1 VNGPDEVDPDPGAF
15 VDLRVEGP
23 EGGVAVRG
31 RGLDGAARPVL
42 ALPGLGS
49 NARLWDALAW
59 RLAAA
64 GHPVAVLDLP
74 GHGSSDRPARGF
86 SWPGLV
92 AAVTGVCASR
102 AWTGDARRPVLA
114 GHHLGADLAVEVAAA
129 HPGLAEA
136 LVLMDGGA
144 TELSGRFADWPTCEV
159 ALAPSV
165 PEGSDGART
174 ARMLRAVH
182 ADWPDDALAGALAD
196 LDWHADGTV
205 GPRLRGEDHLALLR
219 LLWDHHPDPALRRLS
234 IPVTVVVPEADEGR
248 GRFTVGPRDELGVL
262 IRACPTATV
271 TRIRGDSELHAQHPG
286 LLADLIE
293 DTCAGRRRG
302 WRRRPPERMEAAGYA
317 SARAAQQVS
326 TTSLVTT

>member
-196 LDWHADGTV
+196 LDWHHDGHRGSPPPGRGSPGSAPPAV
-205 GPRLRGEDHLALLR
+205 GPPSRPCAAPPQHSGDRRGARGRRGAWSVHRGTTGRARGTDPGLPDRHG
-219 LLWDHHPDPALRRLS
+219 DPDP
-234 IPVTVVVPEADEGR
+234 GR
-248 GRFTVGPRDELGVL
+248 
-262 IRACPTATV
+262 
-271 TRIRGDSELHAQHPG
+271 Q
-286 LLADLIE
+286 
-293 DTCAGRRRG
+293 
-302 WRRRPPERMEAAGYA
+302 
-317 SARAAQQVS
+317 
-326 TTSLVTT
+326 